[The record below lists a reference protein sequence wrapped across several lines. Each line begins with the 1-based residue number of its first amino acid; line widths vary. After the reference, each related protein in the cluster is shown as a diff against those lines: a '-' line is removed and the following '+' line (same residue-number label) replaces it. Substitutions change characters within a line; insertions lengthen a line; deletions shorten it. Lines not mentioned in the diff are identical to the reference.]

1 MKGCV
6 FFEFSCIITYYIVY
20 HIVYYVFGPECDPPL
35 YVAKNITIHQGVVLR
50 NRSILKGHKF
60 KIVLYYI
67 IYYIVYYIVY
77 YIIYCI
83 IYHISFYSGRH
94 SVTQCLRAGSLAK
107 TQRYAK
113 LPGRKSRKTQRYA
126 RPPGRK
132 SSQNTALRKASG
144 PEV

>member
-1 MKGCV
+1 M
-6 FFEFSCIITYYIVY
+6 Y

-35 YVAKNITIHQGVVLR
+35 YVAKNITIHQGIVLR
-50 NRSILKGHKF
+50 NRSILKGHNF

-83 IYHISFYSGRH
+83 INIILYIIF
-94 SVTQCLRAGSLAK
+94 CFILEDI
-107 TQRYAK
+107 
-113 LPGRKSRKTQRYA
+113 
-126 RPPGRK
+126 
-132 SSQNTALRKASG
+132 ALRKASG